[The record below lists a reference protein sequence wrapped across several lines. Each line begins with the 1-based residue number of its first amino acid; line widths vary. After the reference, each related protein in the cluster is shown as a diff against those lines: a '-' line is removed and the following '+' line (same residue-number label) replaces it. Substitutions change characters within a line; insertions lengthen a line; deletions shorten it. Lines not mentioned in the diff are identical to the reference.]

1 MNLKEKA
8 REKRGKEY
16 QVSHCPKCPTVPLS
30 QISNK
35 KCNKKDNILIYNNLY
50 KIHDSTWDNGTVGH
64 LGHFCKDFSNNLH
77 SPTARLRQ
85 TSHICS

>member
-1 MNLKEKA
+1 MHN
-8 REKRGKEY
+8 
-16 QVSHCPKCPTVPLS
+16 
-30 QISNK
+30 
-35 KCNKKDNILIYNNLY
+35 
-50 KIHDSTWDNGTVGH
+50 STWDNGTVGH